1 MIRLTPLRFLFGC
14 LAVAACGQDLP
25 RGQIIDTVRCTAD
38 PSQNYAL
45 YLPSHY
51 SQGKRWSLIL
61 AFDPRARGRAAVEQ
75 YQAAAEKYGY
85 VVAGSNV
92 SRNGPPAIS
101 LAAAQSMWSDVG
113 KRFSINPK
121 RIYTAGL
128 SGGARIAMKVAI
140 DSDQIAGVIASSAG
154 FPPGHQRN
162 ELPFVLFGTAGTEDF
177 NYIEMRQLDETLTS
191 PHRVVV
197 FQGGHTWLPVSLA
210 VEAVEWLEI
219 QAMKSGRRERD
230 PGLIETIFARR
241 VVELSE
247 QKSDLE
253 TLESLNSLVTDF
265 RALADV
271 SKYSAQADA
280 LRKKKSV
287 TDAMDKERQNERQE
301 SQQATVIQELEAGLG
316 EEPDT
321 RAACFAQLKTRL
333 SKLAG
338 QSKSADDSS
347 DRRMARRILG
357 GVFLDS
363 RGVADTEF
371 QTFVDSLRAAGH

>member
-1 MIRLTPLRFLFGC
+1 MWLRFLVAF
-14 LAVAACGQDLP
+14 LAVAANAEDLP
-25 RGQIIDTVRCTAD
+25 RGQIVDPVRCAAD

-51 SQGKRWSLIL
+51 SQHQRWSLIL
-61 AFDPRARGRAAVEQ
+61 AFDPRARGRAAVER

-92 SRNGPPAIS
+92 SRNGPPTIS
-101 LAAAQSMWSDVG
+101 LAAAQAMWSDVG
-113 KRFSINPK
+113 KRFSIDPK

-128 SGGARIAMKVAI
+128 SGGARIAMKVAL
-140 DSDQIAGVIASSAG
+140 DSGQIAGVIASSAG

-162 ELPFVLFGTAGTEDF
+162 ALPFVLFGTAGTEDF
-177 NYIEMRQLDETLTS
+177 NFIEMRQLDEMLTS

-219 QAMKSGRRERD
+219 QAMKSGRRARD
-230 PGLIETIFARR
+230 PGLIDTIFARR

-247 QKSDLE
+247 RKSDLE
-253 TLESLNSLVTDF
+253 TLESLDSLVTDF

-271 SKYSAQADA
+271 GKYSAQANA

-287 TDAMDKERQNERQE
+287 ADALEKERQSERQE
-301 SQQATVIQELEAGLG
+301 SQQASVIQELEAGLG

-321 RAACFAQLKTRL
+321 RAASFAQLKTRL
-333 SKLAG
+333 SKLAA
-338 QSKSADDSS
+338 QAKSADDSP

-371 QTFVDSLRAAGH
+371 QTFVDSLRTAGH

>member
-1 MIRLTPLRFLFGC
+1 MWLRFFVAF
-14 LAVAACGQDLP
+14 LAVIVYGEDLP
-25 RGQIIDTVRCTAD
+25 RGQIIDTVRCAAD
-38 PSQNYAL
+38 ASQNYAL

-51 SQGKRWSLIL
+51 SPEKHWSLIL

-85 VVAGSNV
+85 IVAGSNV

-101 LAAAQSMWSDVG
+101 LTAAAAMRTDVG
-113 KRFSINPK
+113 KRFSISPK

-140 DSDQIAGVIASSAG
+140 DSDEIAGVIASSAG

-162 ELPFVLFGTAGTEDF
+162 DLRFVVFGTAGTEDF
-177 NYIEMRQLDETLTS
+177 NYIEMRELDRMLTS

-210 VEAVEWLEI
+210 VDAVEWLEI
-219 QAMKSGRRERD
+219 QAMQAGRKERD
-230 PGLIETIFARR
+230 AGLIDAIFARR

-247 QKSDLE
+247 QKSELE
-253 TLESLNSLVTDF
+253 TLQSLTSLVADF
-265 RALADV
+265 RGLTDV
-271 SKYSAQADA
+271 GKYSGQADA

-287 TDAMDKERQNERQE
+287 LDAMDKERQAERQE
-301 SQQATVIQELEAGLG
+301 WQLTTVIQELEAGLR
-316 EEPDT
+316 EEPET
-321 RAACFAQLKTRL
+321 RAACFSQLKDRL
-333 SKLAG
+333 TKLAAEAR
-338 QSKSADDSS
+338 SSEDSS
-347 DRRMARRILG
+347 DRRRARRVLG

-363 RGVADTEF
+363 RGVPDPEY
-371 QTFVDSLRAAGH
+371 QTFMDGLRSTERP